1 MNNNQYPENKKS
13 NRGLLHYQGI
23 LLFVFPILV
32 IYTIYQSIKFR
43 SLEYFLQ
50 RLGVFSKPDKP
61 VDIWL
66 HAASMG
72 EVNAALPLLNAI
84 HRKYPDKRFLLTTT
98 TPTGAQ
104 LVKQK
109 DLSNVIHQFLP
120 IDYWFMVASL
130 VNKYQPKCVLVIET
144 ELWPNLFRYC
154 SSKNIPVCTVNGR
167 LSHKTMET
175 HGWIRDLYKTTLQ
188 FSSRVLT
195 RSDNDS
201 KAYIALG
208 AAPEIVS
215 TVGNI
220 KFSANLNTPKLTRST
235 PDYKYILAASTRPN
249 EELMIATAWQQLKP
263 ADCRHLL
270 VIAPRHPQR
279 ANDIIKQ
286 LEPLN
291 LSIAV
296 RSRNDVVTEATDIY
310 LVDTLGEL
318 VDFMADADA
327 VFVGGSLVPIGG
339 HNILEPAALGKPVLF
354 GPHMENFSSEAEQL
368 LNCNA
373 ALQVEDSQQ
382 LAEKLADIIT
392 NPEKY
397 SELGSNAKQ
406 LIERNKDTADRYVT
420 ELASYLQ

>member
-1 MNNNQYPENKKS
+1 MNTSQYSQNKKS

-23 LLFVFPILV
+23 LLFLFPVLV
-32 IYTIYQSIKFR
+32 IYTIFQSIKFKN
-43 SLEYFLQ
+43 LDYCLQ
-50 RLGVFSKPDKP
+50 RLGMIHKPDKP

-84 HRKYPDKRFLLTTT
+84 HRKYPEKRFLLTTT

-109 DLSNVIHQFLP
+109 ALSNVIHQFLP
-120 IDYWFMVASL
+120 IDYWFMIASL
-130 VNKYQPKCVLVIET
+130 VNKFQPKCALVIET

-154 SSKNIPVCTVNGR
+154 ASKNIPVCTVNGR
-167 LSHKTMET
+167 LSRKTMET
-175 HGWIRDLYKTTLQ
+175 GGWIRDLYKTTLQ
-188 FSSRVLT
+188 FSSKVLT

-208 AAPEIVS
+208 AVPEIVS

-220 KFSANLNTPKLTRST
+220 KFSANLSTPKEKRST
-235 PDYKYILAASTRPN
+235 PGYKYILAASTRPN
-249 EELMIATAWQQLKP
+249 EELIIAKAWQQVKP
-263 ADCRHLL
+263 AGCSHLL
-270 VIAPRHPQR
+270 VFAPRHPQR
-279 ANDIIKQ
+279 TNEIIKQ

-291 LSIAV
+291 LSIAMH
-296 RSRNDVVTEATDIY
+296 SRKDVVTDSTDIY

-339 HNILEPAALGKPVLF
+339 HNILEPAALGKIVLF
-354 GPHMENFSSEAEQL
+354 GPHMENFASEAEQL

-382 LAEKLADIIT
+382 LAEKLADIII
-392 NPEKY
+392 NPGKY
-397 SELGSNAKQ
+397 SELGSNAKR